1 MNRQDD
7 AHDALRARI
16 AATDPF
22 ASGAGPEVDD
32 SSVEVYMSQLRST
45 PDTPAQGTPARRWPY
60 AAAAVLLVGGGAGV
74 ALANRPG
81 ADLTA
86 ANGASSSAQPPLA
99 LQLPA
104 DGAARKCAMVTAEL
118 LRDNADGAF
127 SGSVTSIAGGRAT
140 LAVDHWYAGADRR
153 ATVSVAVP
161 ADDLTAL
168 IGAPDFT
175 VGERFLV
182 ATSGPE
188 VLVCAMTAPYTAEL
202 AGMYESAF

>member
-1 MNRQDD
+1 MNRPDD
-7 AHDALRARI
+7 AHEALRARI

-22 ASGAGPEVDD
+22 ASGAGPEVDN

-45 PDTPAQGTPARRWPY
+45 PDTPAQRTASRRWAY
-60 AAAAVLLVGGGAGV
+60 AAAAVLLVGAGVGV

-86 ANGASSSAQPPLA
+86 TTGAAPSAQPPLA

-104 DGAARKCAMVTAEL
+104 DGAARKCAMVTAEV
-118 LRDNADGAF
+118 LRDNADGGF

-140 LAVDHWYAGADRR
+140 LAVDHWYAGTDRR

-161 ADDLTAL
+161 AADLTAL

-182 ATSGPE
+182 ATSGPD
-188 VLVCAMTAPYTAEL
+188 VLVCAMTAPYSAEL
-202 AGMYESAF
+202 AGIYESAF